1 MPGTFTQ
8 NSSFDLPTL
17 SALRIQMSLSPFHWT
32 DWVNLGL
39 LPLTPTSRLLYCGL
53 SMPEKVADTW
63 NSSPMKHVPSLLGVP
78 GDWPPCVSTVK
89 KSAFGGGTVTR
100 TVAVD
105 SNLSSG
111 SPASEGSE

>member
-1 MPGTFTQ
+1 GSGCRMDLTRGISQFGTRFRLGRRDRHVEVLQVKKRGHVFHVLQFLNHAGHLTQ

-53 SMPEKVADTW
+53 SMPEKVADT
-63 NSSPMKHVPSLLGVP
+63 
-78 GDWPPCVSTVK
+78 
-89 KSAFGGGTVTR
+89 
-100 TVAVD
+100 
-105 SNLSSG
+105 
-111 SPASEGSE
+111 